1 MKINIECRP
10 SFAVLKV
17 VLSPDEV
24 IKAEPGSL
32 LAHKRVKISTGR
44 GSKSIMGTLK
54 RSLAGESFFLNTFK
68 AGPSGGEVYLAP
80 ATPGDIKT
88 FNLVQNQDLFVQGGS
103 FLACSDGVELD
114 TKFQGMKGLF
124 NREGLFFLKVM
135 AKSGPGQV
143 FVNSYG
149 AILEFPVNA
158 GEDLVVDNGHMVA
171 FTSGVEYTINRI
183 GGLKSMLIGGEGLV
197 MTFRG
202 QGKVWIQTRALSGFA
217 SQLVPYFKK

>member
-1 MKINIECRP
+1 MKTNIGCRP
-10 SFAVLKV
+10 SFAVVKV

-44 GSKSIMGTLK
+44 GSKSIMVTLK

-103 FLACSDGVELD
+103 FWHA
-114 TKFQGMKGLF
+114 
-124 NREGLFFLKVM
+124 VM
-135 AKSGPGQV
+135 GSNLTP
-143 FVNSYG
+143 N
-149 AILEFPVNA
+149 
-158 GEDLVVDNGHMVA
+158 
-171 FTSGVEYTINRI
+171 
-183 GGLKSMLIGGEGLV
+183 
-197 MTFRG
+197 FRD
-202 QGKVWIQTRALSGFA
+202 
-217 SQLVPYFKK
+217 